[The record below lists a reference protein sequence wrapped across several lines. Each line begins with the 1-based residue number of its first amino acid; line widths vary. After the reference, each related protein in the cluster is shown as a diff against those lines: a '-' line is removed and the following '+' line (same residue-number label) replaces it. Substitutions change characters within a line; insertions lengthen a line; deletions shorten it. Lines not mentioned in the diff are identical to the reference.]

1 MSSYPIQP
9 TFPLDVRGQRGVSLR
24 RQGTA
29 LIVELDKSVTGELA
43 LLFDDLP
50 WLPADPADYPENSGL
65 FRNGGA
71 KGYYLVRIFAKV

>member
-9 TFPLDVRGQRGVSLR
+9 TFPIDVRGGRGVSVR

-50 WLPADPADYPENSGL
+50 WLPADPADYPDTGGL
-65 FRNGGA
+65 FRNGDA
-71 KGYYLVRIFAKV
+71 NGYSLVRISPKA